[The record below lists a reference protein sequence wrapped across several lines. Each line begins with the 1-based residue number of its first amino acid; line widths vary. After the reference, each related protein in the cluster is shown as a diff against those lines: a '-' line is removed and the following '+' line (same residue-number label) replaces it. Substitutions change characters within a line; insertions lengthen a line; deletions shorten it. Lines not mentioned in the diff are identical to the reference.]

1 MQLWS
6 RSYFCAQRSCCP
18 PLPPPLK
25 GVLSRLEHRAWSRAG
40 AGSAPLTPCSP
51 MLDGTLLFLFSTS
64 LLAVPPLTKVS
75 GWPGPA
81 LCLEQD
87 PRGHSGPVQT
97 LGRTQYL
104 QVPASPPPQESWRPW
119 IPLMTE
125 SGWVPPKA
133 SCVSCL
139 PVAFLNP
146 CHLGTDEKAL
156 ALRTQLF
163 ISQASGKWQGMGLVV
178 KLGRGV
184 WGVASGSKAGRGCS
198 GSWQE

>member
-104 QVPASPPPQESWRPW
+104 QVPASPPPPRKLEALDTSDDRK
-119 IPLMTE
+119 
-125 SGWVPPKA
+125 WVGPSQSILCFLFA
-133 SCVSCL
+133 SCFPQPMS
-139 PVAFLNP
+139 FR
-146 CHLGTDEKAL
+146 H
-156 ALRTQLF
+156 
-163 ISQASGKWQGMGLVV
+163 
-178 KLGRGV
+178 
-184 WGVASGSKAGRGCS
+184 
-198 GSWQE
+198 